1 MPLVGNP
8 LSLLL
13 GIFLPKLEP
22 KLSPEFQP
30 PSLFG
35 ACFLQ
40 CYNSSC
46 PMDILATLNPAQ
58 REAVEAIEGPVL
70 ILAGPGSGKTR
81 VITHRVAYLVK
92 LCGVSPHHVMA
103 VTFTNKAAREMRE
116 RLEQL
121 LGQALEDLTLGTFH
135 AICARILRR
144 DGKAIGLESS
154 FVIYD
159 EDDQLRLMKQ
169 VLEELNLDPK
179 QYAPQALRSAVSA
192 AKSRLISPENYAQ
205 RVSSYFEEIVQRV
218 YQRYQ
223 ELLSRGQAVDF
234 DDLLMKTVQLFRG
247 HPKILTRYQSRYV
260 HILVDEFQDTNI
272 AQYELMKQLA
282 GKYRN
287 LCVVGDP
294 DQSIYSWRF
303 ADLRNILSFEKD
315 YPEAKVVFLEQNY
328 RSTGTILEV
337 ASEVISANI
346 LRKPKKLWTKN
357 EDGALVTVIE
367 SYNAD
372 EEAQSVINEIE
383 KLIVREQISLKDCA
397 VMYRVNAQSRALEE
411 TFLRYGV
418 PYKLV
423 GGTRFYQRQE
433 VKDIIA
439 YLRVIRNPQDNVSL
453 TRIINVP
460 GRGIGQKTVNTL
472 QSWAKAHD
480 TSLFEALKQMS
491 HNSIAGEAKQSLPSR
506 TIQALAGF
514 DALMDKLTAR
524 SHELSLSGLVDEILE
539 HTKYKEYILGKEDG
553 EERWENIMELRN
565 VASEYNELET
575 GEALIAFLEKVSL
588 VSDIDELDEKADA
601 VTLITLHQAKG
612 LEFPAVFIVGLEEGI
627 LPHRKSFDDPEQME
641 EERRLCYVGITRAKR
656 RLFLL
661 RSYRRSLF
669 GGSTAN
675 LPSRFLQDVSPHLI
689 SPRGLWEESPIP
701 IASAYSHP
709 LPQPFDNPVL
719 KVGDHVRHS
728 KFGPG
733 IVMNCS
739 PTRDDQELTVVF
751 EEAGVKKLLASL
763 APLEKVEKDF
773 DFSS

>member
-1 MPLVGNP
+1 
-8 LSLLL
+8 
-13 GIFLPKLEP
+13 
-22 KLSPEFQP
+22 
-30 PSLFG
+30 
-35 ACFLQ
+35 
-40 CYNSSC
+40 
-46 PMDILATLNPAQ
+46 MDILATLNPAQ
-58 REAVEAIEGPVL
+58 REAVEAIKGPIL

-81 VITHRVAYLVK
+81 VITHRVAYLIK
-92 LCGVSPHHVMA
+92 TCGVSPHNIMA

-121 LGQALEDLTLGTFH
+121 LGQAAEALTLGTFH

-144 DGKAIGLESS
+144 EGKAIGLESS

-179 QYAPQALRSAVSA
+179 QYAPQALRSAIGA
-192 AKSRLISPENYAQ
+192 AKSRLINPEEYAQ

-223 ELLSRGQAVDF
+223 QLLSQSRAVDF
-234 DDLLMKTVQLFRG
+234 DDLLMKTVRLFQD
-247 HPKILTRYQSRYV
+247 HPQILNRYRSRYV

-272 AQYELMKQLA
+272 AQYELMRQLA

-328 RSTGTILEV
+328 RSTKTILEV
-337 ASEVISANI
+337 ASDVISANM
-346 LRKPKKLWTKN
+346 LRKPKKLWTEN
-357 EDGALVTVIE
+357 EDGTPITAIE
-367 SYNAD
+367 SYNAE
-372 EEAQSVINEIE
+372 EEAQSVVSEIE
-383 KLIVREQISLKDCA
+383 KLIGQEQISLKDCA

-418 PYKLV
+418 SYKLV

-439 YLRVIRNPQDNVSL
+439 YLRVIHNPQDNVSL

-480 TSLFEALKQMS
+480 TSLFEALKQVS
-491 HNSIAGEAKQSLPSR
+491 HPDSVGTKQSLPSR
-506 TIQALAGF
+506 IVQALAGF
-514 DALMDKLTAR
+514 DALMAKLTVQ

-539 HTKYKEYILGKEDG
+539 HTGYREYILDKEDG
-553 EERWENIMELRN
+553 EERWENITELRN
-565 VASEYNELET
+565 VASEYNELAPE
-575 GEALIAFLEKVSL
+575 EALTAFLEKVSL

-627 LPHRKSFDDPEQME
+627 LPHRRSFDNPEEME
-641 EERRLCYVGITRAKR
+641 EERRLCYVGITRAKK
-656 RLFLL
+656 RLYLL

-669 GGSTAN
+669 GGSTTN
-675 LPSRFLQDVSPHLI
+675 PPSRFLQDISPHLI
-689 SPRGLWEESPIP
+689 SPRGLWEETTTPVASPDFNLDSRP
-701 IASAYSHP
+701 SP
-709 LPQPFDNPVL
+709 RPFGTLTL

-733 IVMNCS
+733 IVMNCN

-763 APLEKVEKDF
+763 APLEKIEKDF
-773 DFSS
+773 DFAS

>member
-1 MPLVGNP
+1 
-8 LSLLL
+8 
-13 GIFLPKLEP
+13 
-22 KLSPEFQP
+22 
-30 PSLFG
+30 
-35 ACFLQ
+35 
-40 CYNSSC
+40 
-46 PMDILATLNPAQ
+46 MDILATLNPAQ
-58 REAVEAIEGPVL
+58 REAVEAIKGPVL

-92 LCGVSPHHVMA
+92 LCGVDPHHIMA

-121 LGQALEDLTLGTFH
+121 LGQAVEALTLGTFH

-159 EDDQLRLMKQ
+159 EDDQVRLMKQ
-169 VLEELNLDPK
+169 TLEELNLDVK
-179 QYAPQALRSAVSA
+179 QYAPQALRSTISA
-192 AKSRLISPENYAQ
+192 AKSHLTSSEDYAEW
-205 RVSSYFEEIVQRV
+205 VSSYFEEIVHRV

-223 ELLSRGQAVDF
+223 QLLGQAQAVDF
-234 DDLLMKTVQLFRG
+234 DDLLMKTVQLFRD
-247 HPKILTRYQSRYV
+247 HPQILTRYQSRYV

-337 ASEVISANI
+337 ASDVISANV
-346 LRKPKKLWTKN
+346 LRKPKKLWTEN
-357 EDGALVTVIE
+357 EEGAPVTLIE
-367 SYNAD
+367 SYNAE
-372 EEAQSVINEIE
+372 EEAQCVVNEIE
-383 KLIVREQISLKDCA
+383 KLIGQEQISLKDCA

-411 TFLRYGV
+411 TFMRYGV

-439 YLRVIRNPQDNVSL
+439 YLRVIHNPQDNVSL
-453 TRIINVP
+453 TRIINAP
-460 GRGIGQKTVNTL
+460 GRGIGQKTISML
-472 QSWAKAHD
+472 QSWAKTHD
-480 TSLFEALKQMS
+480 ISIFGALKQIS
-491 HNSIAGEAKQSLPSR
+491 QNVTAGEGRQSLSPR
-506 TIQALAGF
+506 IVQALVGF
-514 DALMDKLTAR
+514 DALMAEVTDQSR
-524 SHELSLSGLVDEILE
+524 ELSLSGLLDEILE
-539 HTKYKEYILGKEDG
+539 RTGYRAYIVGKEGG
-553 EERWENIMELRN
+553 EERWENVLELRS
-565 VASEYNELET
+565 VASEYNELALE
-575 GEALIAFLEKVSL
+575 EALTAFLEKVSL

-612 LEFPAVFIVGLEEGI
+612 LEFPVVFIVGLEEGI
-627 LPHRKSFDDPEQME
+627 LPHRRSFDDPEQME
-641 EERRLCYVGITRAKR
+641 EERRLCYVGITRAKK
-656 RLFLL
+656 RLYLL
-661 RSYRRSLF
+661 RSYRRNLF
-669 GGSTAN
+669 GGSTSN
-675 LPSRFLQDVSPHLI
+675 PPSRFLRDISPRLI
-689 SPRGLWEESPIP
+689 TPRGLWEDSPTP
-701 IASAYSHP
+701 VGSPDLSGN
-709 LPQPFDNPVL
+709 LQPSRRPSSTPAL
-719 KVGDHVRHS
+719 KVGDHVHHS

-739 PTRDDQELTVVF
+739 PTRDDQEVTVVF
-751 EEAGVKKLLASL
+751 EGAGVKKLLASL
-763 APLEKVEKDF
+763 APLDKIEKDL
-773 DFSS
+773 DFAA

>member
-1 MPLVGNP
+1 
-8 LSLLL
+8 
-13 GIFLPKLEP
+13 
-22 KLSPEFQP
+22 
-30 PSLFG
+30 
-35 ACFLQ
+35 
-40 CYNSSC
+40 
-46 PMDILATLNPAQ
+46 MDILATLNPAQ
-58 REAVEAIEGPVL
+58 REAAEAIKGPVL

-81 VITHRVAYLVK
+81 VITHRVAYLIK
-92 LCGVSPHHVMA
+92 TCGVSPHNIMA
-103 VTFTNKAAREMRE
+103 VTFTNKAAREMRD
-116 RLEQL
+116 RLQQL
-121 LGQALEDLTLGTFH
+121 LGQAAETLTLGTFH

-144 DGKAIGLESS
+144 EGKAIGLESS

-159 EDDQLRLMKQ
+159 EDDQLRLVKQ

-179 QYAPQALRSAVSA
+179 QYAPQALRSTIGA
-192 AKSRLISPENYAQ
+192 AKSRLIGPEDYAQ
-205 RVSSYFEEIVQRV
+205 RVSTYFEEIVLRV

-223 ELLSRGQAVDF
+223 QLLSQGQGVDF
-234 DDLLMKTVQLFRG
+234 DDLLMKTVRLFQD
-247 HPKILTRYQSRYV
+247 HLQILKRYQSRYV

-328 RSTGTILEV
+328 RSTKTILEV
-337 ASEVISANI
+337 ASDVISANV
-346 LRKPKKLWTKN
+346 LRKPKKLWTEN
-357 EDGALVTVIE
+357 EDGASVTVIE
-367 SYNAD
+367 SYSAE
-372 EEAQSVINEIE
+372 EEAQSVVNEIE
-383 KLIVREQISLKDCA
+383 KLIGQEQISLKDCA

-433 VKDIIA
+433 IRDIVA
-439 YLRVIRNPQDNVSL
+439 YLRVIHNPQDNVSL

-460 GRGIGQKTVNTL
+460 SRGIGQKTITTL
-472 QSWAKAHD
+472 QSWAKD
-480 TSLFEALKQMS
+480 RNVSFYEALKQICDNVIAS
-491 HNSIAGEAKQSLPSR
+491 PNSVGTKQSLSPR
-506 TIQALAGF
+506 TIQALVGF
-514 DALMDKLTAR
+514 DSLMANLTTR
-524 SHELSLSGLVDEILE
+524 SRELNLSGLVDEILE
-539 HTKYKEYILGKEDG
+539 RTGYKEYILDKEDG
-553 EERWENIMELRN
+553 EERWENIAELHN
-565 VASEYNELET
+565 VASEYNELDT
-575 GEALIAFLEKVSL
+575 GEALTAFLEKVSL
-588 VSDIDELDEKADA
+588 VSDLDELDEKADA

-641 EERRLCYVGITRAKR
+641 EERRLCYVGITRAKK
-656 RLFLL
+656 RLYLL

-675 LPSRFLQDVSPHLI
+675 PPSRFLQDIPSHLI
-689 SPRGLWEESPIP
+689 SPRGLWEESLTPAVSP
-701 IASAYSHP
+701 DFNRDSRPSPRP
-709 LPQPFDNPVL
+709 LSTLTL

-728 KFGPG
+728 KFGAG
-733 IVMNCS
+733 IVMNCN
-739 PTRDDQELTVVF
+739 PTRDDQELTVAF

-763 APLEKVEKDF
+763 APLEKIEKDF

>member
-1 MPLVGNP
+1 
-8 LSLLL
+8 
-13 GIFLPKLEP
+13 
-22 KLSPEFQP
+22 
-30 PSLFG
+30 
-35 ACFLQ
+35 
-40 CYNSSC
+40 
-46 PMDILATLNPAQ
+46 MDILATLNPAQ

-81 VITHRVAYLVK
+81 VITHRIAYLIK
-92 LCGVSPHHVMA
+92 SCGVSPHNIMA
-103 VTFTNKAAREMRE
+103 VTFTNKAAREMKE

-121 LGQALEDLTLGTFH
+121 LGQAVEALTLGTFH

-144 DGKAIGLESS
+144 EGKAIGLESS

-159 EDDQLRLMKQ
+159 EEDQLSLTKQ
-169 VLEELNLDPK
+169 ALEELNLDPK
-179 QYAPQALRSAVSA
+179 QYAPRALHSAISA
-192 AKSRLISPENYAQ
+192 AKSRLIGPKDYAQ
-205 RVSSYFEEIVQRV
+205 RVSSYFEEIVHRI

-223 ELLSRGQAVDF
+223 QLLSQGRAVDF
-234 DDLLMKTVQLFRG
+234 DDLLMKTVQLFQD
-247 HPKILTRYQSRYV
+247 HPQILSRYQSRYV

-272 AQYELMKQLA
+272 VQYMLMKHLA

-328 RSTGTILEV
+328 RSTKTILDV
-337 ASEVISANI
+337 ASDIISVNMQ
-346 LRKPKKLWTKN
+346 RKPKKLWTEN
-357 EDGALVTVIE
+357 EDGTSVIVIE
-367 SYNAD
+367 SYNAE
-372 EEAQSVINEIE
+372 EEAQSVVNEIE
-383 KLIVREQISLKDCA
+383 KLADQEQISLKDCA

-418 PYKLV
+418 PYRLV
-423 GGTRFYQRQE
+423 GGTRFYQRRE

-439 YLRVIRNPQDNVSL
+439 YLRLIHNPQDNFSL

-460 GRGIGQKTVNTL
+460 VRGIGQRTL
-472 QSWAKAHD
+472 SHLQDWAKAHE
-480 TSLFEALKQMS
+480 TSLFEALKQVS
-491 HNSIAGEAKQSLPSR
+491 HNVIASEVKQSLPSR
-506 TIQALAGF
+506 IIQALAGF
-514 DALMDKLTAR
+514 DAAVAELIAR
-524 SHELSLSGLVDEILE
+524 SRELNLSGLLDEILE
-539 HTKYKEYILGKEDG
+539 HTRYREYILNKEDG
-553 EERWENIMELRN
+553 EERWENIMELKS
-565 VASEYNELET
+565 VASEYDELDPQ
-575 GEALIAFLEKVSL
+575 EALAAFLEKVSL

-627 LPHRKSFDDPEQME
+627 LPHRRSFNDPEEME
-641 EERRLCYVGITRAKR
+641 EERRLCYVGITRAKK
-656 RLFLL
+656 RLYLL

-675 LPSRFLQDVSPHLI
+675 PPSRFLQDISPNLI
-689 SPRGLWEESPIP
+689 SPRGLWEESPTP
-701 IASAYSHP
+701 VASSDFNRDSQPSFQP
-709 LPQPFDNPVL
+709 LSTLML
-719 KVGDHVRHS
+719 KVGDHVHHS

-733 IVMNCS
+733 IVMNCL
-739 PTRDDQELTVVF
+739 PTRDDQELTVAF

-763 APLEKVEKDF
+763 APLEKIEKDF

>member
-1 MPLVGNP
+1 
-8 LSLLL
+8 
-13 GIFLPKLEP
+13 
-22 KLSPEFQP
+22 
-30 PSLFG
+30 
-35 ACFLQ
+35 
-40 CYNSSC
+40 
-46 PMDILATLNPAQ
+46 MDILATLNPAQ
-58 REAVEAIEGPVL
+58 REAVEAIKGPVL

-92 LCGVSPHHVMA
+92 ICGVNPHNVMA
-103 VTFTNKAAREMRE
+103 VTFTNKAAREMAE
-116 RLEQL
+116 RLKQL
-121 LGQALEDLTLGTFH
+121 LGQAVEALTLGTFH

-144 DGKAIGLESS
+144 EGKTIGLQSS

-179 QYAPQALRSAVSA
+179 QYAPQALRSAISA
-192 AKSRLISPENYAQ
+192 AKSRLISPEDYAQ

-223 ELLSRGQAVDF
+223 ELLSQGQAVDF
-234 DDLLMKTVQLFRG
+234 DDLLMKTVHLFHGR
-247 HPKILTRYQSRYV
+247 PQILSRYQSKYV

-315 YPEAKVVFLEQNY
+315 YPEAKVVLLEQNY
-328 RSTGTILEV
+328 RSSKTILEV
-337 ASEVISANI
+337 ASDVISANV

-357 EDGALVTVIE
+357 EDGAPVTVIE
-367 SYNAD
+367 SYSAE
-372 EEAQSVINEIE
+372 EEAQSVVSEIE
-383 KLIVREQISLKDCA
+383 KLVSQEQISLKDCA

-418 PYKLV
+418 LYKLV

-439 YLRVIRNPQDNVSL
+439 YLRVIHNPQDNVSL

-460 GRGIGQKTVNTL
+460 GRGIGQKTITTL
-472 QSWAKAHD
+472 QSWAKDHNV
-480 TSLFEALKQMS
+480 SLYEALKQICDNVIAS
-491 HNSIAGEAKQSLPSR
+491 PNSVGTKQSLSPR
-506 TIQALAGF
+506 TIQTLVGF
-514 DALMDKLTAR
+514 DSLMANLTAR
-524 SHELSLSGLVDEILE
+524 SRELTLFGLVDEILE
-539 HTKYKEYILGKEDG
+539 HTGYKEYILGKEDG
-553 EERWENIMELRN
+553 EERWENIIELRN
-565 VASEYNELET
+565 VAGEYNELAPE
-575 GEALIAFLEKVSL
+575 EALTAFLEKVSL
-588 VSDIDELDEKADA
+588 VSDIDELNEKTDA

-627 LPHRKSFDDPEQME
+627 LPHRKSFDAPEEME
-641 EERRLCYVGITRAKR
+641 EERRLCYVGITRAKK
-656 RLFLL
+656 RLYLL

-669 GGSTAN
+669 GGTTAN
-675 LPSRFLQDVSPHLI
+675 PPSRFLQDISPHLI
-689 SPRGLWEESPIP
+689 NPRGLWEESSTPV
-701 IASAYSHP
+701 ANAYSRP
-709 LPQPFDNPVL
+709 SPQSFSTLTL

-733 IVMNCS
+733 IVMNCNS
-739 PTRDDQELTVVF
+739 TKDDQELTVAF
-751 EEAGVKKLLASL
+751 EGAGVKKLLASL
-763 APLEKVEKDF
+763 APLEKIEKDF
-773 DFSS
+773 DFPS

>member
-1 MPLVGNP
+1 
-8 LSLLL
+8 
-13 GIFLPKLEP
+13 
-22 KLSPEFQP
+22 
-30 PSLFG
+30 
-35 ACFLQ
+35 
-40 CYNSSC
+40 
-46 PMDILATLNPAQ
+46 MDILAALNPAQ
-58 REAVEAIEGPVL
+58 REAVEAIKGPVL
-70 ILAGPGSGKTR
+70 ILAGPGSGKTK

-92 LCGVSPHHVMA
+92 LCGVSPHHIMA

-121 LGQALEDLTLGTFH
+121 LGQTAEALSLGTFH

-144 DGKAIGLESS
+144 EGKAIGLDSS

-159 EDDQLRLMKQ
+159 EDDQLSLMKQ

-179 QYAPQALRSAVSA
+179 QYAPRALRSAIGA
-192 AKSRLISPENYAQ
+192 AKSRLISPGGYAQ
-205 RVSSYFEEIVQRV
+205 RVSSYFEEIVHRV

-223 ELLSRGQAVDF
+223 QLLSQGRAVDF
-234 DDLLMKTVQLFRG
+234 DDLLMKTVQLFQD
-247 HPKILTRYQSRYV
+247 HPQILNRYQSRYV

-272 AQYELMKQLA
+272 VQYMLMKQLT
-282 GKYRN
+282 GKHRN

-328 RSTGTILEV
+328 RSTKTILEV
-337 ASEVISANI
+337 ASDVISANVQ
-346 LRKPKKLWTKN
+346 RKPKELWTEN
-357 EDGALVTVIE
+357 EDGTPVTIIE
-367 SYNAD
+367 SYNAE
-372 EEAQSVINEIE
+372 EEAQSVVNEIE
-383 KLIVREQISLKDCA
+383 KLTVQEQLLLKDCA

-418 PYKLV
+418 PYKLI
-423 GGTRFYQRQE
+423 GGTRFYQRRE

-439 YLRVIRNPQDNVSL
+439 YLKLIHNPQDNVSL

-460 GRGIGQKTVNTL
+460 ARGIGPRTLSQL

-480 TSLFEALKQMS
+480 TSLFEALKQVS
-491 HNSIAGEAKQSLPSR
+491 HPDSVGTKQALSPR
-506 TIQALAGF
+506 IVQALAGF
-514 DALMDKLTAR
+514 DALISELTAQ
-524 SHELSLSGLVDEILE
+524 SNELSLSDLVNEILK
-539 HTKYKEYILGKEDG
+539 HTRYREYILDKEGG
-553 EERWENIMELRN
+553 EEKWENIMELRS
-565 VASEYNELET
+565 VASEYDELDPE
-575 GEALIAFLEKVSL
+575 GALVAFLEKVSL
-588 VSDIDELDEKADA
+588 VSDIDEMDEKADA

-641 EERRLCYVGITRAKR
+641 EERRLCYVGITRAKK
-656 RLFLL
+656 RLYLL

-675 LPSRFLQDVSPHLI
+675 PPSRFLQDISPHLI
-689 SPRGLWEESPIP
+689 RPRGLWEESPTP
-701 IASAYSHP
+701 VVSLDFNRDSQP
-709 LPQPFDNPVL
+709 SPQPLNTLTL
-719 KVGDHVRHS
+719 KIGDHVCHN

-733 IVMNCS
+733 IVMNCN
-739 PTRDDQELTVVF
+739 PTRDDQELTVAF

-763 APLEKVEKDF
+763 APLEKIEKDF
-773 DFSS
+773 DSSS